1 MRISDRM
8 IQLSTM
14 AGLRGGLARLNVAQ
28 RQAASGKRIER
39 VSDDPVA
46 AAQAMRMQGQL
57 AAIDQY
63 RRNAGSATTRLATE
77 ESVLQASRDILSRAR
92 KLASSVNA
100 TAPTDPTRISALQEL
115 GFLKEQLVSLANT
128 RIGDERL
135 FGGGETALPF
145 QPDGTYVGGTS
156 IHEVQVDD
164 GVRLATSFTGA
175 IFASSFQSLDA
186 LDAALRSG
194 TPADISAAFSP
205 LQAAE
210 ESLLA
215 REAET
220 GARQRQ
226 INDSVVQ
233 LGGRSQVLLDR
244 VQALTDVDPAE
255 SLLKAQ
261 AAQHALERAYV
272 VAQRTLS
279 LNITDY
285 LR

>member
-39 VSDDPVA
+39 VSDDPVD

-100 TAPTDPTRISALQEL
+100 TDPADPTRISALQEL

-145 QPDGTYVGGTS
+145 LPDGTYVGGTS